1 MVESHGTRNKRIAK
15 NTIYLYIRTAIVML
29 ISLYT
34 SRVILKALGATDFG
48 IYNLVGS
55 AVVLFTFINSAMTS
69 STQRYL
75 NVAIGQGRT
84 ANITKVFSSSLVIHL
99 FIAAIFILLAE
110 TVGLWFVS
118 TQLNIP
124 AERENAAIWVYQ
136 ITILTTCLNTIRC
149 PYNAAVIAYER
160 MDYFAKI
167 CIVEASLKLGV
178 SYAILVAPVDRLVF
192 YSLLLLLSNLIVTIW
207 IKVFCD
213 RNFHEIRISRSID
226 RSTIKSMMGF
236 SMWSLLGN
244 GSLMASNQG
253 ISMLLNISYNVIVNA
268 ALGIAYQVNTAA
280 STLVSNF
287 QTAFMPQITKAYAS
301 DETTYLNK
309 LIYTT
314 SRYSFLLCFVVSYPI
329 FINCDAILDFWLS
342 SYPEFTSGLVKVII
356 ICVGLD
362 ALSGPLWMAVHAK
375 GDIRNYQITVSI
387 LLLLTIVA
395 CFIAVKMGYSPI
407 IAFGSRIIVLI
418 LLFIYRVLYTR
429 RAIGLDVVQYIKEV
443 ILRCGFITFV
453 SLPIAFAMSYVTI
466 HEVGKVFIDL
476 VVAIA
481 LILYCG
487 LNSSERTHLASWCM
501 NRIKH

>member
-1 MVESHGTRNKRIAK
+1 
-15 NTIYLYIRTAIVML
+15 
-29 ISLYT
+29 
-34 SRVILKALGATDFG
+34 
-48 IYNLVGS
+48 
-55 AVVLFTFINSAMTS
+55 
-69 STQRYL
+69 
-75 NVAIGQGRT
+75 
-84 ANITKVFSSSLVIHL
+84 
-99 FIAAIFILLAE
+99 
-110 TVGLWFVS
+110 
-118 TQLNIP
+118 
-124 AERENAAIWVYQ
+124 
-136 ITILTTCLNTIRC
+136 
-149 PYNAAVIAYER
+149 
-160 MDYFAKI
+160 
-167 CIVEASLKLGV
+167 
-178 SYAILVAPVDRLVF
+178 
-192 YSLLLLLSNLIVTIW
+192 
-207 IKVFCD
+207 
-213 RNFHEIRISRSID
+213 
-226 RSTIKSMMGF
+226 
-236 SMWSLLGN
+236 
-244 GSLMASNQG
+244 MASNQG